1 MIPPYR
7 DLGLL
12 RLVLIGVKDVL
23 TPQAKLCFSKLKQIF
38 PLMLRTR
45 IDSIKLWLNNQ
56 IKAISKQPINVQSYV
71 KQVQALEYI
80 EKHYQGV
87 KDRIE
92 TNVNLFGTFMQ
103 FDIESKE
110 EKNRKFVDEVYTI
123 QISLN
128 TAIAKAKDS
137 ADNRKDQ
144 MKQKIQMKIPK
155 LMDQVGNFSQEVFR
169 EELLDIN
176 QPFYDT
182 LAKVSKMEE
191 MCDVLHQKSKD
202 IHEF

>member
-1 MIPPYR
+1 M
-7 DLGLL
+7 
-12 RLVLIGVKDVL
+12 
-23 TPQAKLCFSKLKQIF
+23 
-38 PLMLRTR
+38 
-45 IDSIKLWLNNQ
+45 
-56 IKAISKQPINVQSYV
+56 

-92 TNVNLFGTFMQ
+92 TNVNLFGIFMT

-144 MKQKIQMKIPK
+144 MKQKITKKIPK
-155 LMDQVGNFSQEVFR
+155 LMDQVSNFSQEVFQ

-176 QPFYDT
+176 QPFYET
-182 LAKVSKMEE
+182 LAKVLKMEE
-191 MCDVLHQKSKD
+191 VC
-202 IHEF
+202 E

>member
-1 MIPPYR
+1 M
-7 DLGLL
+7 
-12 RLVLIGVKDVL
+12 
-23 TPQAKLCFSKLKQIF
+23 
-38 PLMLRTR
+38 
-45 IDSIKLWLNNQ
+45 
-56 IKAISKQPINVQSYV
+56 
-71 KQVQALEYI
+71 EYI
-80 EKHYQGV
+80 EKHYQEV

-176 QPFYDT
+176 QPFYET
-182 LAKVSKMEE
+182 LA
-191 MCDVLHQKSKD
+191 
-202 IHEF
+202 